1 MSQLTL
7 QSQRS
12 APGKIL
18 VVDGKNFISLG
29 QVGWP
34 VGDGKFCVVDMVM
47 EAKDLNG
54 VAELRDVKAVVRV
67 ASATPAE
74 APAKVPAK
82 PNRQVR
88 RRVAKTKRKH

>member
-54 VAELRDVKAVVRV
+54 VAELRDVKVVVRV
-67 ASATPAE
+67 ASASEPQLT
-74 APAKVPAK
+74 KVPPVK

-88 RRVAKTKRKH
+88 RKVAKTKRKH